1 MKSLDIDPP
10 DVLTR
15 VTEYVEEIKEY
26 IKQIM
31 KNNYAYKS
39 ESGSVYFNIG

>member
-15 VTEYVEEIKEY
+15 VTEYVEEIKDY
-26 IKQIM
+26 IQQIM

-39 ESGSVYFNIG
+39 QTGSVYFDIS